1 MLGESVPS
9 HTIHWVNNSRD
20 ESTRTSTWKQKT
32 INTELLLLI
41 FFPPPTLRLSSV
53 FSKCVLLFEFF
64 FFSKKSSSSKKNF
77 TTLRGVGK
85 NICRARLWN
94 NKNTLKAATFL
105 HRKQSR
111 KHSTKRRSLAVLLL
125 PCSRPVFP
133 PPPERRLLHS
143 LRVAQFSD
151 ESSCNVR
158 TFVATTSNKA
168 TLLVWVLRAHEYNQS
183 IRRRLTMTLKA
194 NLRLRRMR
202 CDEENVEFLVLFSQ
216 CAAGAHT
223 FNSAKK
229 TSPLRQSG
237 SPGNISTTISEFC
250 WSRRR
255 VYTMWTQRGNFYRR
269 ARKEREIEN
278 LWESIN
284 PAT

>member
-64 FFSKKSSSSKKNF
+64 FSKKSSSSKKNF

-85 NICRARLWN
+85 NICRACLWN

-111 KHSTKRRSLAVLLL
+111 KHSTTRRSLAVLLL
-125 PCSRPVFP
+125 PCSRPLFP
-133 PPPERRLLHS
+133 PPPELRRLSYILSALHNSQTS
-143 LRVAQFSD
+143 LRV
-151 ESSCNVR
+151 
-158 TFVATTSNKA
+158 TFERSFLPRATK
-168 TLLVWVLRAHEYNQS
+168 
-183 IRRRLTMTLKA
+183 RRRLCECWGRTNTIEASADDDDDVEGEPSAQKDEMRWGKCWVSCVVFTMCCW
-194 NLRLRRMR
+194 R
-202 CDEENVEFLVLFSQ
+202 
-216 CAAGAHT
+216 AH
-223 FNSAKK
+223 
-229 TSPLRQSG
+229 
-237 SPGNISTTISEFC
+237 I
-250 WSRRR
+250 
-255 VYTMWTQRGNFYRR
+255 
-269 ARKEREIEN
+269 
-278 LWESIN
+278 
-284 PAT
+284 